1 MKYVNWLTVLAMNI
15 LIANIEN
22 FVFSTLK
29 VTGIVYLS
37 NTVYGKYHVIARSS
51 CNVPLFSYVIWRKNS
66 SSMLT

>member
-1 MKYVNWLTVLAMNI
+1 MNI
-15 LIANIEN
+15 LIAYNVEN

-29 VTGIVYLS
+29 VTGTVYLS

-51 CNVPLFSYVIWRKNS
+51 RNVPLFSYVIRRKNS